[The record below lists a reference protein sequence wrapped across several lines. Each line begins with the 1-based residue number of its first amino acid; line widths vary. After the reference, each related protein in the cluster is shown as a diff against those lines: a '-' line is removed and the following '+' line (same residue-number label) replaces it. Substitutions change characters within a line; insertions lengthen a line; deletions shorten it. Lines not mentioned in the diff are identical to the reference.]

1 MSEQGAY
8 ARMVITYWDM
18 AASLVNNGAI
28 DEQMF
33 NDANG
38 EHLFVFAKI
47 EPILEELRQT
57 WNEPNMLKNFETLV
71 RRIPDSDKKLANIR
85 ERIKMIGA
93 MMAERQAKAQAA
105 GQA

>member
-1 MSEQGAY
+1 
-8 ARMVITYWDM
+8 MVVSYWDM

-47 EPILEELRQT
+47 EPVLEGLRQQ
-57 WNEPNMLKNFETLV
+57 WNQPDMLKHFETLI
-71 RRIPDSDKKLANIR
+71 RRIPENKEKLAAIR
-85 ERIKMIGA
+85 ERIKMITA
-93 MMAERQAKAQAA
+93 MMAESAKSAKA
-105 GQA
+105 

>member
-8 ARMVITYWDM
+8 ARMVISYWDM

-57 WNEPNMLKNFETLV
+57 WNEPNMLKHFETLV
-71 RRIPDSDKKLANIR
+71 RRIPDSDKKLADIR

-93 MMAERQAKAQAA
+93 MIAERQAKAQAA